1 MAETRTYT
9 NIPIVDKILNG
20 ERIDTFTVSVG
31 LNWDTII
38 KPLLVILLGVVVA
51 VAVAKVL

>member
-1 MAETRTYT
+1 MAEKKTYT
-9 NIPIVDKILNG
+9 NIPILDKILNG
-20 ERIDTFTVSVG
+20 EKIDTFTVSVG

-51 VAVAKVL
+51 VSLYKVL

>member
-1 MAETRTYT
+1 MAESKTYT
-9 NIPIVDKILNG
+9 NIPILDKILNG

-38 KPLLVILLGVVVA
+38 KPLLVVLLGVVVA